1 MNWIEK
7 RIKAE
12 KRKHE
17 KWAGDD
23 WIKVAGNKIMEEIS
37 RLITEEI
44 AIAHKEGKTT
54 SRLTALYLKIEKL

>member
-7 RIKAE
+7 RIRAE

-23 WIKVAGNKIMEEIS
+23 WIKIAGNKIIEELCH
-37 RLITEEI
+37 LITEEI
-44 AIAHKEGKTT
+44 AIAHKEGTPT
-54 SRLTALYLKIEKL
+54 SRLTALYLKIHLN